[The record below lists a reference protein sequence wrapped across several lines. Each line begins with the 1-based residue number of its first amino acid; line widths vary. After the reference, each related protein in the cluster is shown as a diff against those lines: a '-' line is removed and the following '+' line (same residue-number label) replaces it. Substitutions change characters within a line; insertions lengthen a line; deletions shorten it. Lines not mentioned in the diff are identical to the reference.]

1 MFSTLSLF
9 MLAALLLM
17 AIGLLGLVSRRTVV
31 GMLISVELLLN
42 GAGLSVVAAAQ
53 LTPASSAAGQLAAI
67 FIMGLA
73 AAEATLILAI
83 MVVVY
88 RRFGSV
94 ETSALVSIKDAAL

>member
-1 MFSTLSLF
+1 MFSTLPLF

-17 AIGLLGLVSRRTVV
+17 AIGFLGLVSRRTLV
-31 GMLISVELLLN
+31 GMLIAVELLLN

-73 AAEATLILAI
+73 AAEAALVLAM

-94 ETSALVSIKDAAL
+94 ETAALTAIKDAAS